1 MHTDA
6 CTRTLHFN
14 CPVLITMC
22 IFCSYYDTK
31 AVFLAMGI
39 TALVCIAATV
49 FCFQTKVDGDV
60 NCVTLSLGQW
70 PVALSEVVFV
80 VSVKERFCLTLQWG
94 TEFLKIFMTFCDNTR
109 IQLLF
114 LMQHQMKRLH
124 FLLLV
129 HNTFVNLVLSF
140 SPTCNSDPL
149 SNNSL
154 SCGKKHVNFTFIPLM
169 TCFSLQVDF
178 TSCGGFLCIAAV
190 LLMIIGIVTAIV
202 LSFQYVRT
210 P

>member
-14 CPVLITMC
+14 SPVLITMC

-149 SNNSL
+149 SNNPFHVARSMLTSL
-154 SCGKKHVNFTFIPLM
+154 S
-169 TCFSLQVDF
+169 S
-178 TSCGGFLCIAAV
+178 
-190 LLMIIGIVTAIV
+190 
-202 LSFQYVRT
+202 R
-210 P
+210 